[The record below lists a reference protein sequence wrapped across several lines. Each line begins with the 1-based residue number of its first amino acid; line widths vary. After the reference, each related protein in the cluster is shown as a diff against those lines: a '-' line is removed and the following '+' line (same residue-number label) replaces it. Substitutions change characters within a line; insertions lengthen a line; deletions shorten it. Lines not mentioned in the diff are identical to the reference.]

1 MAIHYRQDRELVG
14 YLFVSSQ
21 DSAEVQEAA
30 EEIAEFTGGAVS
42 ELKWQIMKN
51 LGRDLKNFV
60 LAKKA

>member
-30 EEIAEFTGGAVS
+30 EEIAKFTDQCQNKNGKL
-42 ELKWQIMKN
+42 LKI
-51 LGRDLKNFV
+51 LEEI
-60 LAKKA
+60 